1 LALGRCVPVYPN
13 IGHSCGREIGATDS
27 ARICAARA
35 RRHSAAISDAASS
48 CDQPGWLARLRPR
61 CRRTSKRRRI
71 GERVAAVGC
80 VIGVAIAAPVV
91 VVIEAETEARHDAP
105 AAIEIPCVAEGTARL
120 GKVLPRNAAS
130 ESRAGA
136 AEMAP
141 AKATAHA
148 RANANAAHAS
158 ATEPAYASATT
169 EPTHMSAATE
179 PTHVSAAEPAADVSA
194 ATKTSTVPATKTPT
208 MSAPAA
214 RKRISGQSRGES
226 GSRGQYDH
234 DLT

>member
-1 LALGRCVPVYPN
+1 
-13 IGHSCGREIGATDS
+13 
-27 ARICAARA
+27 
-35 RRHSAAISDAASS
+35 
-48 CDQPGWLARLRPR
+48 
-61 CRRTSKRRRI
+61 
-71 GERVAAVGC
+71 VA
-80 VIGVAIAAPVV
+80 
-91 VVIEAETEARHDAP
+91 D
-105 AAIEIPCVAEGTARL
+105 GTARL

-141 AKATAHA
+141 AKDTAHA
-148 RANANAAHAS
+148 RANANAADVSAAHAS
-158 ATEPAYASATT
+158 AAHASAAEPAYAGATT
-169 EPTHMSAATE
+169 EPTHVSAAEPTHVSAAE

-194 ATKTSTVPATKTPT
+194 ATETPTVPATKTPT

-214 RKRISGQSRGES
+214 RKGISGQSRGES

>member
-1 LALGRCVPVYPN
+1 
-13 IGHSCGREIGATDS
+13 
-27 ARICAARA
+27 
-35 RRHSAAISDAASS
+35 
-48 CDQPGWLARLRPR
+48 
-61 CRRTSKRRRI
+61 
-71 GERVAAVGC
+71 VA
-80 VIGVAIAAPVV
+80 
-91 VVIEAETEARHDAP
+91 D
-105 AAIEIPCVAEGTARL
+105 GTARL

-141 AKATAHA
+141 AKDTAHA
-148 RANANAAHAS
+148 RANANAADVSAAHAS
-158 ATEPAYASATT
+158 AAHASAAEPAYAGATT
-169 EPTHMSAATE
+169 EPTHVSAAE

-194 ATKTSTVPATKTPT
+194 ATETPTVPATKTPT

-214 RKRISGQSRGES
+214 RKGISGQSRGES